1 MILMRQ
7 KNTATKRIALLMA
20 VLCTVAVTMSGQ
32 VVRKD
37 SLTRQ
42 RNAEMLDEKVI
53 VGSDT
58 VSIIIP
64 EHNFGRYDRGLYNY
78 LFIPKGQWSFGLSAS
93 YGELNTDGVQV
104 LNMLKDVDFKGKI
117 YSIQPTIGYFIRNNQ
132 SVGIKLTYSRGTADL
147 ANLAVDFDDDINFKL
162 KDVSYYT
169 ESYVIGGFY
178 RNYVGLGRDKRFGV
192 FNEVDLS
199 FQSGSSRF
207 KRLYNDEP
215 KNTRTTVT
223 QVSLNFS
230 PGVAV
235 FIQDNVAFNVS
246 FGVFGVKWRKEHQ
259 LTNGVD
265 EGTRFSSGANFRFN
279 IFNINFGLMVVI

>member
-93 YGELNTDGVQV
+93 YGELNTDDDQV

-259 LTNGVD
+259 LTNGID

>member
-1 MILMRQ
+1 MILMRK

-93 YGELNTDGVQV
+93 YGELNTDDVQV

-259 LTNGVD
+259 LTNGID